1 MKDFQEG
8 LLEAIFAWMIGFIL
22 NILVFKVFAN
32 IYPFIFLLYIIIIV
46 IALISFLHEIYEWT
60 TGFLLGWIT
69 GSFLMSLTGLLD
81 ITEIIISII
90 IPLFI
95 LILRIKSILD

>member
-1 MKDFQEG
+1 
-8 LLEAIFAWMIGFIL
+8 
-22 NILVFKVFAN
+22 
-32 IYPFIFLLYIIIIV
+32 
-46 IALISFLHEIYEWT
+46 
-60 TGFLLGWIT
+60 
-69 GSFLMSLTGLLD
+69 MSLTGLLD

>member
-1 MKDFQEG
+1 MENFKEG
-8 LLEAIFAWMIGFIL
+8 LLGAILAYLLGFVL
-22 NILVFKVFAN
+22 NTLVFQVIASMF
-32 IYPFIFLLYIIIIV
+32 PFISSLYIIIIV
-46 IALISFLHEIYEWT
+46 IALISFFHEIPGWT

-69 GSFLMSLTGLLD
+69 GSFLISLTGLLD